1 MVLNMIQHKKLKQNI
16 KIFRKIT
23 QKLNIIGAVREGSQD
38 QEGCKSFSFQITAND
53 GRIVKNG
60 SQNVD
65 SVNKQ
70 YKFPEE

>member
-1 MVLNMIQHKKLKQNI
+1 MVLNMIQHKKLIQTIN
-16 KIFRKIT
+16 IFRKIT

-38 QEGCKSFSFQITAND
+38 YEGCKSFSFQITVND

-60 SQNVD
+60 RQNVD
-65 SVNKQ
+65 SVNRQ